1 MEVLSLI
8 GELSL
13 TDADPQIHA
22 HVVLG
27 RAEATARGGH
37 LIRGIVRP
45 TLEVMLTESP
55 THLFRKYNSNFGL
68 ALIDLEKTA

>member
-45 TLEVMLTESP
+45 TLEVSADRIADAFVSE
-55 THLFRKYNSNFGL
+55 
-68 ALIDLEKTA
+68 I